1 MRTKQPAPQLTTL
14 VTQSLTLKA
23 SHSMPQAAETE
34 FSFQERNWTIK
45 RFPFRKHDT
54 LRAWDAADELLLQEV
69 AGNIGMEQ
77 SVLILN
83 DGFGALGTILG
94 NHQTHWVNDSFISEQ
109 ACRQNLLENGK
120 DTSQLNWHNS
130 LDWPDIKFDWVII
143 KLPKSHAQLEDQLY
157 RLKSCLH
164 SDSKIIAAAMTK
176 NLHSQT
182 IKLFE
187 KLIGKSHTS
196 LARKKARLLFAKAEH
211 LEATP
216 SPYPKQYSL
225 DEYDLKAFN
234 HAAVFSQQ
242 KLDIGTAFLLEH
254 FPKLESCERIIDL
267 GCGNGLLGLR
277 AAQLYPEANI
287 EFYDESY
294 SAIASARLNAEKN
307 QLASERLHFF
317 HGDCLDQA
325 ATNSADLIVNNPPFH
340 QQHSISSHIAKQMFR
355 QSWKA
360 LRKGGELWVVA
371 NRHLGYH
378 KDLQTIFGN
387 QKVVQS
393 NNKFVILRARKNR

>member
-1 MRTKQPAPQLTTL
+1 MPQL
-14 VTQSLTLKA
+14 
-23 SHSMPQAAETE
+23 AETE
-34 FSFQERNWTIK
+34 FHFQERSWTLK

-69 AGNIGMEQ
+69 ASKIRHDQ
-77 SVLILN
+77 TVLIVN
-83 DGFGALGTILG
+83 DGFGALATTLAEFQI
-94 NHQTHWVNDSFISEQ
+94 HWLNDSYISTE
-109 ACRQNLLENGK
+109 ACRQNLQDNDHDEN
-120 DTSQLNWHNS
+120 QLHWHNS
-130 LDWPDIKFDWVII
+130 LNWPDTSFDWILI

-164 SDSKIIAAAMTK
+164 ADSKIIASAMSK
-176 NLHSQT
+176 NLHSQS

-187 KLIGKSHTS
+187 KLIGETHTS
-196 LARKKARLLFAKAEH
+196 LAKKKARLLFSKAEH
-211 LEATP
+211 IEAAE

-225 DEYDLKAFN
+225 EAYQLEVFN

-242 KLDIGTAFLLEH
+242 KLDIGTAFLLEN
-254 FPKLESCERIIDL
+254 FPKGNNAEKIIDL

-277 AAQLYPEANI
+277 AAQLFPEADI

-294 SAIASARLNAEKN
+294 SAIASAQLNAEQNHLMSK
-307 QLASERLHFF
+307 RLRFF

-325 ATNSADLIVNNPPFH
+325 SDNSADLILNNPPFH

-355 QSWKA
+355 QSWKT
-360 LRKGGELWVVA
+360 LKKGGELWVVA

-378 KDLQTIFGN
+378 KDLQAIFGN
-387 QKVVQS
+387 HHIVQS
-393 NNKFVILRARKNR
+393 NSKFVILKAQKNR